1 MGRLTIRADLLT
13 NRRLRAGTGKDL
25 IMIAY
30 GLLGLAIAGVV
41 WNTVTSMLIY
51 ADLHHRGMKVSFV
64 LLRLMIPFYAHQYR
78 KITTRET
85 GKPGPLFYH
94 WIISINTALVT
105 GIAGIVA
112 LRA

>member
-1 MGRLTIRADLLT
+1 MGRLIMRADLLRT
-13 NRRLRAGTGKDL
+13 RKLCAGTGKDL
-25 IMIAY
+25 TMIAY

-41 WNTVTSMLIY
+41 WNTVTSVLIY
-51 ADLHHRGMKVSFV
+51 TDLHNRGMKVSFV

-94 WIISINTALVT
+94 WIISINTALVM